1 MTGGPLPAQEP
12 YVGPRPFRRAEAP
25 LFFGRSREA
34 RLVRDAWLSERVV
47 VLHGAAAVGKTSLL
61 HAGVLPLLS
70 GEAPDAP
77 GAAPRH
83 TAVLPVGRLVHQ
95 ATWPLARAPGP
106 GGHRFTLLSSWT
118 PAGRSPDPGRPLT
131 AVLGDVA
138 DHRRP
143 YRILGAIDHFEEL
156 FTVFPERL
164 AERERLV
171 AELARA
177 LRELPLNL
185 LLVVRDDQLAAL
197 SGYEGVLSPQPF
209 TYLRLEGLDPD
220 SARAAMTGPAGR
232 AGRRFAPGVAERLV
246 ERLRTSVYTD
256 RLGES
261 VELVGDRVSPFELQ
275 LACSALW
282 AGLAPG
288 EETITAESLARLGD
302 LSGVLAAYFDRAVR
316 DVSVETNWPE
326 GALRAWIRA
335 AFVTERG
342 TRGTAYRGLSQTADL
357 PNAVVDALVARHV
370 LTEEQRAGSLWYQL
384 AQERLVEAVRASGAP
399 GDPAPPAG
407 QEALPARPAGQEPS
421 PGRSPGQEPLPARS
435 PADFRAAA
443 EAALGEGNFVSARRF
458 AEAAARRSLEQG
470 DEWQFANLLAF
481 QGEVARVEGDLES
494 ARETL
499 TAARSEFESQQDT
512 LATVRVLTALAE
524 VCLSMGNADE
534 AVELGRQAVS
544 RLPGDVPAR
553 TTLAYALWRA
563 GSPADAEAVFNDAL
577 DLDRDAARA
586 LHGRGRVRIALRDH
600 EGAVADLRRAL
611 ALGLPRA
618 DEEDARAALAEA
630 RRHLGG

>member
-1 MTGGPLPAQEP
+1 M
-12 YVGPRPFRRAEAP
+12 GPRPFRRAEAP

-77 GAAPRH
+77 AGGGAPRH

-95 ATWPLARAPGP
+95 ATWPLARASGP

-171 AELARA
+171 GELARA

-209 TYLRLEGLDPD
+209 TYLRLEGLTPD
-220 SARAAMTGPAGR
+220 AARSAMTGPAGR
-232 AGRRFAPGVAERLV
+232 AGRRYAPGVAERLV
-246 ERLRTSVYTD
+246 ERLRTTVYTD

-261 VELVGDRVSPFELQ
+261 VELVGDRVAPFELQ

-288 EETITAESLARLGD
+288 EETVTAESLARLGD

-335 AFVTERG
+335 TFVTERG
-342 TRGTAYRGLSQTADL
+342 TRGTAYRGLSQTAEL

-384 AQERLVEAVRASGAP
+384 AQERLVEAVRASGGP
-399 GDPAPPAG
+399 GDGVPPSG
-407 QEALPARPAGQEPS
+407 QEAS
-421 PGRSPGQEPLPARS
+421 PARS
-435 PADFRAAA
+435 SADFRTAA

-563 GSPADAEAVFNDAL
+563 GSPANAEAVYNDAL

-618 DEEDARAALAEA
+618 DEDDARAALAEA
-630 RRHLGG
+630 RRRLGA

>member
-1 MTGGPLPAQEP
+1 MNGGPLPAPEP
-12 YVGPRPFRRAEAP
+12 YVGPRPFRRAEAH

-34 RLVRDAWLSERVV
+34 RRVRDAWLSERVV

-61 HAGVLPLLS
+61 HAGVLPLLT

-77 GAAPRH
+77 AGGGAPPR

-95 ATWPLARAPGP
+95 ATWPLARASGP
-106 GGHRFTLLSSWT
+106 GSHRFTLLSTWT
-118 PAGRSPDPGRPLT
+118 PAGRSPDPGQPLT

-171 AELARA
+171 GELARA

-220 SARAAMTGPAGR
+220 SARAAVTGPVAR
-232 AGRRFAPGVAERLV
+232 AGRRYAPGVAERLV
-246 ERLRTSVYTD
+246 DRLRTAVYTD
-256 RLGES
+256 RVGES
-261 VELVGDRVSPFELQ
+261 VELVSDRVAPFDLQ

-282 AGLAPG
+282 ASLAPG
-288 EETITAESLARLGD
+288 EETITTGSLARLGD
-302 LSGVLAAYFDRAVR
+302 LAGVLAAYFDRAVR

-326 GALRAWIRA
+326 GALRGWIRTT
-335 AFVTERG
+335 FVTERG
-342 TRGTAYRGLSQTADL
+342 TRGTAYRGLSQTADM

-384 AQERLVEAVRASGAP
+384 AQERLVEAVRASDGGGGAAP
-399 GDPAPPAG
+399 GPG
-407 QEALPARPAGQEPS
+407 QEAS
-421 PGRSPGQEPLPARS
+421 PDRS

-458 AEAAARRSLEQG
+458 AEVAARRSLEQG

-499 TAARSEFESQQDT
+499 AAARSEFESQQDT

-534 AVELGRQAVS
+534 AVELGRQAVA

-553 TTLAYALWRA
+553 TTYAYALWRA
-563 GSPADAEAVFNDAL
+563 GSPADAEAGYNDAL

-586 LHGRGRVRIALRDH
+586 LHGRGRVRVVLRDY

-618 DEEDARAALAEA
+618 DEDDARAALAEA
-630 RRHLGG
+630 RRHLGA